1 MTLNSSAERA
11 VYVPQRKG
19 SLGLLTSPEF
29 QLQLLE
35 AAAKGIKVFDTYW
48 DNDYDVEKQLLWHEI
63 SQELEIWEKKGNLDL
78 LIFRGRQLAVKLKDE
93 EEGLHLRALKI
104 YCKFLELSSAKHRD
118 FNAKRTI
125 SQNSFDIDK
134 LSINPAYREA
144 YKAESFS
151 SIARGDPLQG
161 EPSFFEAD
169 YLEGKMDR
177 GSRAESQ
184 PEDRLNH
191 HEFFDDHKFQS
202 ENERGRLMSISDVDE
217 ENQPGSVKWHKK
229 ESANKNKDDPLGW
242 EELKIELIN
251 DEDEIKN
258 SPAIRNRLSVENFKG
273 DFRGTIKWTDGD
285 KAYEASSVKDIRKNH
300 CVQIEGSFK
309 KRCMTYRWKNYYGFI
324 TRSGLLIYFGLE
336 KNKDLVFKRAVD
348 FKENSI
354 TDIKESQLMFNV
366 YAAGRNWLMKFAKE
380 KEYNNW
386 QETIRRY
393 TRQPPDKS
401 S

>member
-1 MTLNSSAERA
+1 MINSSAERA

-35 AAAKGIKVFDTYW
+35 GAAKGRKVFDTYW
-48 DNDYDVEKQLLWHEI
+48 HDDYDVEKQLLWHEI
-63 SQELEIWEKKGNLDL
+63 SQEIEIWEKKGNLDL
-78 LIFRGRQLAVKLKDE
+78 LIFRGRQLAVKLKDH

-104 YCKFLELSSAKHRD
+104 YCKFLEFSSAKHCN
-118 FNAKRTI
+118 FKAKGTP
-125 SQNSFDIDK
+125 SESSVDLEK
-134 LSINPAYREA
+134 LSFSPAYLEA
-144 YKAESFS
+144 NKAESNS
-151 SIARGDPLQG
+151 SLARGDPLQG
-161 EPSFFEAD
+161 EPSFEPD
-169 YLEGKMDR
+169 NLEGKMDR

-184 PEDRLNH
+184 PEERLNH
-191 HEFFDDHKFQS
+191 HEFFEDHKFQS
-202 ENERGRLMSISDVDE
+202 ENERGRLMSISDLDE

-229 ESANKNKDDPLGW
+229 ESANRNKDDPLGW

-258 SPAIRNRLSVENFKG
+258 SPATGNRLSVENFKG
-273 DFRGTIKWTDGD
+273 DFRETIKWTDGN
-285 KAYEASSVKDIRKNH
+285 KTYQASSVKDIRKNH

-348 FKENSI
+348 FRENSI
-354 TDIKESQLMFNV
+354 TDIKESQYMFNV
-366 YAAGRNWLMKFAKE
+366 YAAGRNWLMKFAKH
-380 KEYNNW
+380 KEFRNW
-386 QETIRRY
+386 QKTIRRFS
-393 TRQPPDKS
+393 RRPPDKS